1 MKETTALGGIAPLWM
16 DDPAVIESELSGS
29 ELACLTGVYGS
40 GRFFQLLREPDSAT
54 PEEQI
59 ELLGCLDRETLLR
72 IFVTGLIEHANPLSE
87 ETSDC
92 IRAGMEEI
100 DLRSVMLAGMSGD
113 EEAAMIGGLS
123 GMLLVISCLN
133 EEEYAAAANV
143 LDMNPD
149 DYESL
154 QCVVEQMGG
163 PESMAETLGAGDERS
178 LMAFFAASFEC
189 GLQMEGMM
197 PGG

>member
-1 MKETTALGGIAPLWM
+1 MEAAL
-16 DDPAVIESELSGS
+16 SES
-29 ELACLTGVYGS
+29 ELACIAEVVGTE
-40 GRFFQLLREPDSAT
+40 QLLEFLAEPEQAT
-54 PEEQI
+54 PEEQAK
-59 ELLGCLDRETLLR
+59 LVGCLENETLLR
-72 IFVTGLIEHANPLSE
+72 IFVTGLIEHANPLSDD
-87 ETSDC
+87 TSAC

-163 PESMAETLGAGDERS
+163 PEGMAETLGAGDERS